1 MYSRAVNRCPIWQ
14 VDASDR
20 KWNEL
25 IWHAMIGFD
34 MVGCNMIWYDM
45 MWYDMIWYEMK
56 WYDGITTMMVNLY
69 MEHSDRCCSYV
80 RFESVKV
87 RELQAVGIG
96 VNWISVLGKWTGI
109 HRQLKIRSPPRRFT
123 TNGWFQNKETKKSHS
138 YTPLAGAT
146 GHLFVL
152 RPSDFDGVPRRTFRR
167 RVHTFD
173 DALRF

>member
-1 MYSRAVNRCPIWQ
+1 MPYCCIWQ

-20 KWNEL
+20 IWNEM
-25 IWHAMIGFD
+25 IWHDMIGFD

-45 MWYDMIWYEMK
+45 IWWYHN
-56 WYDGITTMMVNLY
+56 YDGEFIYY
-69 MEHSDRCCSYV
+69 MEHSDCCCSYV

-109 HRQLKIRSPPRRFT
+109 HRQLKIRAPPRRFT

-138 YTPLAGAT
+138 NTPLAGAT